1 MKLRFHLKST
11 LPFIS
16 VLILAACGGGGGG
29 GGVEVTSA
37 GGGYGTTSTNTAPV
51 ILGGYIHTQ
60 KVCCYFND
68 DNDFFSPEGV
78 IAVFKV
84 SASDAEGDSIAF
96 SVSGNDASKISISEN
111 DGSDEA
117 IVSFISTPDFE
128 APVDANSD
136 NIYSFNVSVS
146 DGTLSSTQ
154 AFTITVTKDA
164 SADNADAWNGVLVKD
179 DRYTPY
185 DKYGSSY
192 NLIVGALPDVTDG
205 FVTNVLNI
213 ANKMLAENDD
223 TNSVNRDLLLN
234 NFTQYKAF
242 QRVGSTNM
250 SSYDPALNNDNYA
263 GWDNIN
269 DNYSVVD
276 FIWEATLN
284 SPADE
289 QTKAGQ
295 INAILEH
302 LLHTITLI
310 FDKSFTS
317 WGYED
322 TSSDLVL
329 AMNQAIAGGYYDPIG
344 NYGST
349 QETDPT
355 LYSRIIAQEFAYWMI
370 LTGWDLKSVYAPDA
384 APEWT
389 ILTAAEMETK
399 LPLAHKLFTDTVNG
413 VLVNPTQAYL
423 DGLTFSSL
431 PTASADLS
439 GVSFQVGVEANAS
452 GAGNVYVIEGTQ
464 KKSITLEVNRTYTFI
479 HSRDHPL
486 RFSTTPDGTHEG
498 GIEYRQQVYT
508 YNQDQ
513 TVIEITSST
522 PSTLYYYCATHKGMG
537 GTLTISSLPTAGTTP
552 AAPTT
557 PTSTAV
563 TIEVNVAANNEGSG
577 NVYVIEGT
585 QKKSLTLEVGKT
597 YTFIHPTGH
606 PLRFSKTS
614 DGTHSTSSGYPSP
627 ELREYTDGVTTSTAG
642 STVIEASFFSTHA
655 HFGTTLYYYCSL
667 HSGMGGTITIS
678 D

>member
-1 MKLRFHLKST
+1 MRFHLKSI

-29 GGVEVTSA
+29 GDGVEVTSA
-37 GGGYGTTSTNTAPV
+37 GGGYGTTSPNTAPV

-537 GTLTISSLPTAGTTP
+537 GTLTISSLPTASTTP
-552 AAPTT
+552 AAPAT
-557 PTSTAV
+557 PTSMAV
-563 TIEVNVAANNEGSG
+563 AIEVSVAANNEGSG

-667 HSGMGGTITIS
+667 HPYMGGTITIS

>member
-1 MKLRFHLKST
+1 MRFHLKSI

-29 GGVEVTSA
+29 GDGVEVTSA
-37 GGGYGTTSTNTAPV
+37 GGGYGTTSPNTAPV

-423 DGLTFSSL
+423 DSLTFSSL
-431 PTASADLS
+431 PPASS
-439 GVSFQVGVEANAS
+439 
-452 GAGNVYVIEGTQ
+452 
-464 KKSITLEVNRTYTFI
+464 
-479 HSRDHPL
+479 
-486 RFSTTPDGTHEG
+486 
-498 GIEYRQQVYT
+498 
-508 YNQDQ
+508 
-513 TVIEITSST
+513 
-522 PSTLYYYCATHKGMG
+522 
-537 GTLTISSLPTAGTTP
+537 TP
-552 AAPTT
+552 AAPAT
-557 PTSTAV
+557 PTSMAV
-563 TIEVNVAANNEGSG
+563 TIEVSVAANNAGSG
-577 NVYVIEGT
+577 NVYVIDGE

-614 DGTHSTSSGYPSP
+614 DGTHSSVGGYPSQ

>member
-128 APVDANSD
+128 NPVDANSD
-136 NIYSFNVSVS
+136 NIYSFNISVS
-146 DGTLSSTQ
+146 DGTLSSSQ

-164 SADNADAWNGVLVKD
+164 SAVNAAAWNGVLVKD

-563 TIEVNVAANNEGSG
+563 TIAVNVAANNEGSG

-597 YTFIHPTGH
+597 YTFSHPTAH

-614 DGTHSTSSGYPSP
+614 DGTHSSEGGYPSQ
-627 ELREYTDGVTTSTAG
+627 ELREYTDGVNTSTAG

>member
-1 MKLRFHLKST
+1 MKLRFHLKSI

-29 GGVEVTSA
+29 GDGVEVTSA
-37 GGGYGTTSTNTAPV
+37 GGGYGTTSPNTAPV

-128 APVDANSD
+128 NPVDANSD

-205 FVTNVLNI
+205 FITNVLNI

-284 SPADE
+284 SSL
-289 QTKAGQ
+289 QM
-295 INAILEH
+295 
-302 LLHTITLI
+302 
-310 FDKSFTS
+310 S
-317 WGYED
+317 
-322 TSSDLVL
+322 
-329 AMNQAIAGGYYDPIG
+329 
-344 NYGST
+344 
-349 QETDPT
+349 
-355 LYSRIIAQEFAYWMI
+355 
-370 LTGWDLKSVYAPDA
+370 
-384 APEWT
+384 
-389 ILTAAEMETK
+389 K
-399 LPLAHKLFTDTVNG
+399 LRLGKLM
-413 VLVNPTQAYL
+413 
-423 DGLTFSSL
+423 
-431 PTASADLS
+431 
-439 GVSFQVGVEANAS
+439 
-452 GAGNVYVIEGTQ
+452 
-464 KKSITLEVNRTYTFI
+464 
-479 HSRDHPL
+479 
-486 RFSTTPDGTHEG
+486 
-498 GIEYRQQVYT
+498 
-508 YNQDQ
+508 
-513 TVIEITSST
+513 
-522 PSTLYYYCATHKGMG
+522 PS
-537 GTLTISSLPTAGTTP
+537 
-552 AAPTT
+552 
-557 PTSTAV
+557 
-563 TIEVNVAANNEGSG
+563 
-577 NVYVIEGT
+577 
-585 QKKSLTLEVGKT
+585 
-597 YTFIHPTGH
+597 
-606 PLRFSKTS
+606 
-614 DGTHSTSSGYPSP
+614 
-627 ELREYTDGVTTSTAG
+627 
-642 STVIEASFFSTHA
+642 
-655 HFGTTLYYYCSL
+655 
-667 HSGMGGTITIS
+667 
-678 D
+678 